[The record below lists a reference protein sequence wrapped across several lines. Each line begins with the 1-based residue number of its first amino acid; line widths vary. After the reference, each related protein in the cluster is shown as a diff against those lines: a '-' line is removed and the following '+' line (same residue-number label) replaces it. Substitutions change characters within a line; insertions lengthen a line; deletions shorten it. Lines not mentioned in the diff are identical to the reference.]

1 MARTAAARKVLPMPD
16 APLSVDKL
24 KELIGDGS
32 IDTVLVAMTD
42 MQGRLQGKR
51 VTGRYFLDEVLGHG
65 TEGCSYL
72 LGVDVE
78 MNTVDGYAITSWGS
92 GYGDFVFRPDLST
105 LRLIPWHPATAMVL
119 SDLHFLDGS
128 PVPQSPRQI
137 LRRQL
142 ERLAAL
148 GYAPLMATELEFNLY
163 RTSYNDLWK
172 SRYADLEPANNY
184 NIDYSLFGTGL
195 VEPLLRQ
202 IRNQMD
208 LAGLY
213 TETAKGECNLGQQE
227 IGFKYSDAL
236 TTCDNHSVFK
246 LGAKEIAAHHDMS
259 VTFMAKVNEREG
271 NSCHIHMS
279 LRSLDDEPVF
289 PSEDG
294 DDGMSPVMQ
303 KFIAGQIAAMREL
316 TYFFAPNINSYKRYA
331 NGSFAPTAVAWGHD
345 NRTCAVRVVGH
356 GPGLRFEQ
364 RVPGGDV
371 NQYLAASAL
380 IAAGIHGLTNDLELE
395 PPTTGNAYELDV
407 AHVPTTLAESA
418 ELFRSSMIAKEA
430 FGSEVVDH
438 YANAA
443 RVELDAF
450 NAAVTDWER
459 IRGFERL

>member
-1 MARTAAARKVLPMPD
+1 MADRT
-16 APLSVDKL
+16 APLSVD
-24 KELIGDGS
+24 ELRALIADGT

-51 VTGRYFLDEVLGHG
+51 VTARFFLDDVLGHG

-78 MNTVDGYAITSWGS
+78 MNTVDGYAITSWQS
-92 GYGDFVFRPDLST
+92 GYGDFVFQPDLAT
-105 LRLIPWHPATAMVL
+105 LRLIPWHPATAMIL
-119 SDLHFLDGS
+119 CDMLYLDGT
-128 PVPQSPRQI
+128 PVTQSPRQI
-137 LRRQL
+137 LRKQL

-148 GYAPLMATELEFNLY
+148 GYEPFMATELEFNLY
-163 RTSYNDLWK
+163 KTSYAELWN
-172 SRYADLEPANNY
+172 SRYAELEPVNLY

-195 VEPLLRQ
+195 VEPVLRQ

-213 TETAKGECNLGQQE
+213 TETGKGECNLGQQE

-246 LGAKEIAAHHDMS
+246 LGAKEIAAQAGMS
-259 VTFMAKVNEREG
+259 LTFMAKVNEREG

-279 LRSLDDEPVF
+279 LRSLDGGSVF
-289 PSEDG
+289 PVEGSTD
-294 DDGMSPVMQ
+294 MSPVMQ
-303 KFIAGQIAAMREL
+303 KFLAGQLAALREL

-331 NGSFAPTAVAWGHD
+331 KGSFAPTAVAWGFD
-345 NRTCAVRVVGH
+345 NRSCSLRVVGH
-356 GPGLRFEQ
+356 GPALRFEQ

-371 NQYLAASAL
+371 NQYLAAAAL

-395 PPTTGNAYELDV
+395 PVTTGNAYELDI
-407 AHVPTTLAESA
+407 AHVPSTLAEAA
-418 ELFRSSMIAKEA
+418 ELFTHSTIAREA
-430 FGSEVVDH
+430 FGDDVVDH
-438 YANAA
+438 YSNTAK
-443 RVELDAF
+443 VELDAF

-459 IRGFERL
+459 VRGFERM